1 MFELILKGHAEGE
14 AEARSQREEETDQ
27 AAAATNDLG
36 EKDTGPRQVK
46 LKSYPQDSFGAQNR
60 SFHHS
65 WYICVV
71 KFHYDP
77 VILSLVLYWMQ
88 AKLQSKI
95 TLFLI
100 KPIYELSETMD
111 IRGPKWALK
120 KKIAAR
126 KHATP
131 LGAKPPLSLNPRNA
145 PASWRSVT

>member
-1 MFELILKGHAEGE
+1 
-14 AEARSQREEETDQ
+14 
-27 AAAATNDLG
+27 
-36 EKDTGPRQVK
+36 
-46 LKSYPQDSFGAQNR
+46 
-60 SFHHS
+60 
-65 WYICVV
+65 
-71 KFHYDP
+71 
-77 VILSLVLYWMQ
+77 MQ

-145 PASWRSVT
+145 PAMTEWGTPSKAARNLGVIIDEQLTYTDRIASVSRSCSFAQFNICKIKPYLNQYATQLLVQTLVSSRLDYCNALLT

>member
-1 MFELILKGHAEGE
+1 
-14 AEARSQREEETDQ
+14 
-27 AAAATNDLG
+27 
-36 EKDTGPRQVK
+36 
-46 LKSYPQDSFGAQNR
+46 
-60 SFHHS
+60 
-65 WYICVV
+65 
-71 KFHYDP
+71 
-77 VILSLVLYWMQ
+77 MQ

-131 LGAKPPLSLNPRNA
+131 LGVKPPLSLNPRNTTCSHA
-145 PASWRSVT
+145 VGPLVHTHTHTYIRTHARTQESAHTRKCIHKHAHTEVHTLCIPNIPSTSEHTQTLTLHS

>member
-1 MFELILKGHAEGE
+1 MASGFRSVNVSMFELILKGHAEGE
-14 AEARSQREEETDQ
+14 AEAESQREEETDQ

-77 VILSLVLYWMQ
+77 VILSLVLY
-88 AKLQSKI
+88 
-95 TLFLI
+95 
-100 KPIYELSETMD
+100 
-111 IRGPKWALK
+111 
-120 KKIAAR
+120 
-126 KHATP
+126 
-131 LGAKPPLSLNPRNA
+131 
-145 PASWRSVT
+145 

>member
-1 MFELILKGHAEGE
+1 
-14 AEARSQREEETDQ
+14 
-27 AAAATNDLG
+27 
-36 EKDTGPRQVK
+36 
-46 LKSYPQDSFGAQNR
+46 
-60 SFHHS
+60 
-65 WYICVV
+65 
-71 KFHYDP
+71 
-77 VILSLVLYWMQ
+77 MQ

-145 PASWRSVT
+145 PGLKYCRTRKVPLLGSTCTGLSEVCQ

>member
-1 MFELILKGHAEGE
+1 
-14 AEARSQREEETDQ
+14 
-27 AAAATNDLG
+27 
-36 EKDTGPRQVK
+36 
-46 LKSYPQDSFGAQNR
+46 
-60 SFHHS
+60 
-65 WYICVV
+65 
-71 KFHYDP
+71 
-77 VILSLVLYWMQ
+77 MQ

-145 PASWRSVT
+145 PGPYNSYQLHFLFHVG

>member
-1 MFELILKGHAEGE
+1 
-14 AEARSQREEETDQ
+14 
-27 AAAATNDLG
+27 
-36 EKDTGPRQVK
+36 
-46 LKSYPQDSFGAQNR
+46 
-60 SFHHS
+60 
-65 WYICVV
+65 
-71 KFHYDP
+71 
-77 VILSLVLYWMQ
+77 MQ

-120 KKIAAR
+120 KKIAVR

-145 PASWRSVT
+145 PDNMLLHNLPKSKSLLKCQKTYVN

>member
-1 MFELILKGHAEGE
+1 
-14 AEARSQREEETDQ
+14 
-27 AAAATNDLG
+27 
-36 EKDTGPRQVK
+36 
-46 LKSYPQDSFGAQNR
+46 
-60 SFHHS
+60 
-65 WYICVV
+65 
-71 KFHYDP
+71 
-77 VILSLVLYWMQ
+77 MQ

-131 LGAKPPLSLNPRNA
+131 LGAKLPLSLNPRNA
-145 PASWRSVT
+145 PGTVTVNLLVLLYVTHCLFIVLRVGVLRPHVLCSLFVTFLPFSVAPPTLCSL

>member
-1 MFELILKGHAEGE
+1 
-14 AEARSQREEETDQ
+14 
-27 AAAATNDLG
+27 
-36 EKDTGPRQVK
+36 
-46 LKSYPQDSFGAQNR
+46 
-60 SFHHS
+60 
-65 WYICVV
+65 
-71 KFHYDP
+71 
-77 VILSLVLYWMQ
+77 MQ

-145 PASWRSVT
+145 PGSIARVFQKVFSDRLPIAGPALPQRYVSGRMDGRKRGLKSEVEKKKGIGGGCCQMCEAY

>member
-1 MFELILKGHAEGE
+1 
-14 AEARSQREEETDQ
+14 
-27 AAAATNDLG
+27 
-36 EKDTGPRQVK
+36 
-46 LKSYPQDSFGAQNR
+46 
-60 SFHHS
+60 
-65 WYICVV
+65 
-71 KFHYDP
+71 
-77 VILSLVLYWMQ
+77 MQ

-120 KKIAAR
+120 KNMTPRKNATP

-145 PASWRSVT
+145 PAVHYKSTYSMLSCHARSLHNLAKSGVEGIYACLSPA

>member
-14 AEARSQREEETDQ
+14 AEAESQREEETDQ

-77 VILSLVLYWMQ
+77 VILSLVLSYTECKQ
-88 AKLQSKI
+88 NYRAKSHSFWLNQSMNCLKQWI
-95 TLFLI
+95 SAA
-100 KPIYELSETMD
+100 PN
-111 IRGPKWALK
+111 GP
-120 KKIAAR
+120 
-126 KHATP
+126 
-131 LGAKPPLSLNPRNA
+131 
-145 PASWRSVT
+145 

>member
-1 MFELILKGHAEGE
+1 
-14 AEARSQREEETDQ
+14 
-27 AAAATNDLG
+27 
-36 EKDTGPRQVK
+36 
-46 LKSYPQDSFGAQNR
+46 
-60 SFHHS
+60 
-65 WYICVV
+65 
-71 KFHYDP
+71 
-77 VILSLVLYWMQ
+77 MQ

-145 PASWRSVT
+145 PVCRYQCESNLAGSHTYIPTFDPISIIMQKGDSLSR

>member
-1 MFELILKGHAEGE
+1 
-14 AEARSQREEETDQ
+14 
-27 AAAATNDLG
+27 
-36 EKDTGPRQVK
+36 
-46 LKSYPQDSFGAQNR
+46 
-60 SFHHS
+60 
-65 WYICVV
+65 
-71 KFHYDP
+71 
-77 VILSLVLYWMQ
+77 MQ

-120 KKIAAR
+120 KKFAAR

-145 PASWRSVT
+145 PGAMEGGFFRGRGK

>member
-14 AEARSQREEETDQ
+14 AEAESQREEETDQ

-36 EKDTGPRQVK
+36 EKDTGPWPVK

-111 IRGPKWALK
+111 IRGPKWAF
-120 KKIAAR
+120 
-126 KHATP
+126 
-131 LGAKPPLSLNPRNA
+131 
-145 PASWRSVT
+145 

>member
-1 MFELILKGHAEGE
+1 
-14 AEARSQREEETDQ
+14 
-27 AAAATNDLG
+27 
-36 EKDTGPRQVK
+36 
-46 LKSYPQDSFGAQNR
+46 
-60 SFHHS
+60 
-65 WYICVV
+65 
-71 KFHYDP
+71 
-77 VILSLVLYWMQ
+77 MQ

-111 IRGPKWALK
+111 IRGLKWALKK

-145 PASWRSVT
+145 PDIQ

>member
-1 MFELILKGHAEGE
+1 
-14 AEARSQREEETDQ
+14 
-27 AAAATNDLG
+27 
-36 EKDTGPRQVK
+36 
-46 LKSYPQDSFGAQNR
+46 
-60 SFHHS
+60 
-65 WYICVV
+65 
-71 KFHYDP
+71 
-77 VILSLVLYWMQ
+77 MQ

-120 KKIAAR
+120 KRIAAR

-145 PASWRSVT
+145 PGVQTVGVEQGFSTRGPWPPGGPRQHCRGSTT